1 MQNNCTI
8 KTTMRILIIIAFSLF
23 AVTCKSQITI
33 VTPQEKEKTIE
44 VQEYDSLESLN
55 YENAP
60 LHLGQTLFIKGNK
73 ETKKNS
79 GFYDC
84 FYTKIL
90 SSNEFYSPQG
100 ETFVYKPII
109 INKLLGGELTTMV
122 LNRYSEFIG
131 KYYQILA
138 IETDSSIGK
147 PDYWFKLLGDDNI
160 PFYFK
165 VSISSNCNKFLTVG
179 HYEKMKQLLVNKE
192 FYTQGAH
199 VFEKIDIKE
208 KVSVPSK
215 TKFKCIDIGVN
226 MGEDGPIFAILENEN
241 YGKIKGVIIKGQE
254 LDNFVSA
261 TKFDEYVKKY
271 GPKYGASVAVGA
283 VVIGMRSIMVL
294 DAVGHPKHINTT
306 RTNNKVQEQWVFP
319 GGIYL
324 YFENDILKSIQD

>member
-1 MQNNCTI
+1 
-8 KTTMRILIIIAFSLF
+8 MRILIIIAFSLF
-23 AVTCKSQITI
+23 AVNCKSQITI

-55 YENAP
+55 YKNAP
-60 LHLGQTLFIKGNK
+60 LHLGQTLFIKGNR
-73 ETKKNS
+73 ESKKSS
-79 GFYDC
+79 GFFDY
-84 FYTKIL
+84 FYTKII
-90 SSNEFYSPQG
+90 SSDEYYSPRG
-100 ETFVYKPII
+100 ETFLYEPINYTSTILEKP
-109 INKLLGGELTTMV
+109 TTIV
-122 LNRYSEFIG
+122 LNNYTKFIG
-131 KYYQILA
+131 KYYTILS

-147 PDYWFKLLGDDNI
+147 PDYWFKLIGDDNI

-165 VSISSNCNKFLTVG
+165 ITTNTHSDDVVTVG

-192 FYTQGAH
+192 FYTQGNH

-271 GPKYGASVAVGA
+271 GAKYGASVAVGA